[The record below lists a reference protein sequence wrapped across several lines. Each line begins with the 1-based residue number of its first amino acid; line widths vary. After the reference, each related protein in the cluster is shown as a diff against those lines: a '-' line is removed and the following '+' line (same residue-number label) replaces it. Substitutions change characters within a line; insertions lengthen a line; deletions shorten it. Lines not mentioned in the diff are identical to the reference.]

1 METLYRMVYF
11 GQPKWMWRGKPAGMA
26 RKIEREEALDRALTL
41 FWDHGYRGTS
51 MEMLTTTLGVEKP
64 SVYASFGSKQQL
76 YLEALDQYRQLVI
89 DTVQASLNDAP
100 SARAGLDRTVRRM
113 MARGGRSERK
123 GCFATNSAL
132 ERADNDPEVQAI
144 IRETFAQLTTVFR
157 KAVQRGQAEGSVRGD
172 RSAELLAH
180 YLVNGIEG
188 ARILERTKAS
198 NRVMGEAAVLT
209 LSILDPP
216 AAARP
221 QP

>member
-1 METLYRMVYF
+1 
-11 GQPKWMWRGKPAGMA
+11 MA
-26 RKIEREEALDRALTL
+26 RKIEREDALDRALTL

-51 MEMLTTTLGVEKP
+51 MEMLTSTLGVEKP

-89 DTVQASLNDAP
+89 DIVQASLNDAP
-100 SARAGLDRTVRRM
+100 SARAGLDRTIRRM

-132 ERADNDPEVQAI
+132 ELADNDPEVQAV
-144 IRETFAQLTTVFR
+144 IRETFSQLTTVFR

-198 NRVMGEAAVLT
+198 NRVMDEAAVLT
-209 LSILDPP
+209 LSVLDPP
-216 AAARP
+216 AATLP
-221 QP
+221 QS